1 MNLSSS
7 IFIDIY
13 LKFSRAKLNEKG
25 ELLLHLI
32 RALSRYLGLG
42 TFFGAHFTKKRL
54 FFLTLPKLVLLL
66 TISNENIFLR
76 TQAGRLGAIVAPNKG
91 VE

>member
-13 LKFSRAKLNEKG
+13 LKFSRTKLNEKG

-32 RALSRYLGLG
+32 RAFSRYLGHGYIFWG
-42 TFFGAHFTKKRL
+42 TFHEKEA

-76 TQAGRLGAIVAPNKG
+76 TQAGRLGAIVAPNKD